1 MMAMALHSPT
11 SDSPSSLNRASLTM
25 LAPNLHDRF
34 PRGLSITELDLK
46 DTRYPSLATPT
57 HAQSPLLPNPYA
69 PARHITPDD
78 PQHSTLDSQPQPDA
92 QSKEGS
98 SAPGISLAQESTRRA
113 SSDPTQEQQ
122 RPMSESPRSLYPQ
135 GVPLRAHAVEHY
147 SLTDS
152 FQLFPSSADSTDANT
167 KPPADSKSQASQQP
181 STIASNPQ
189 RTQTSTQAPQRTTW
203 QPPPRESQQSSLVP
217 PIARHSYFS
226 PGALGP
232 ATGAAAGQSATGFAA
247 SAMASPSYST
257 SKPIAI
263 PVSPK
268 LRAPAQQPTY
278 ITPASAPNPINP
290 VFSPSP
296 PNPMEEVCVECAMRD
311 QDMADVD
318 VTSPGIWERDSDAA
332 YEELLH
338 RELDEE
344 EEGVAPE
351 NPNRPRA
358 RGGRL
363 TEPNLKLWLS
373 LVRPPCLPLTQTLNN
388 FAGLIEPQGA
398 GVEAADFGQI
408 SQVSANAA

>member
-1 MMAMALHSPT
+1 MAMALHSPT

-167 KPPADSKSQASQQP
+167 KPPADSKSQAS
-181 STIASNPQ
+181 
-189 RTQTSTQAPQRTTW
+189 
-203 QPPPRESQQSSLVP
+203 
-217 PIARHSYFS
+217 
-226 PGALGP
+226 
-232 ATGAAAGQSATGFAA
+232 
-247 SAMASPSYST
+247 
-257 SKPIAI
+257 
-263 PVSPK
+263 
-268 LRAPAQQPTY
+268 
-278 ITPASAPNPINP
+278 
-290 VFSPSP
+290 
-296 PNPMEEVCVECAMRD
+296 
-311 QDMADVD
+311 
-318 VTSPGIWERDSDAA
+318 
-332 YEELLH
+332 
-338 RELDEE
+338 
-344 EEGVAPE
+344 
-351 NPNRPRA
+351 
-358 RGGRL
+358 
-363 TEPNLKLWLS
+363 
-373 LVRPPCLPLTQTLNN
+373 
-388 FAGLIEPQGA
+388 
-398 GVEAADFGQI
+398 
-408 SQVSANAA
+408 